1 MLSSGPDWKVLASAG
16 TPSGAESARR
26 TLEGAKGHIQR
37 DHELQRVKC
46 VFHVH
51 SHDLDLDTLQMF
63 LSFCPINPHNEL
75 SAQPVLRWSSA
86 TAPAEDAGRF
96 VT

>member
-1 MLSSGPDWKVLASAG
+1 MLSSGPVWRVLTSAG
-16 TPSGAESARR
+16 TSDGAESARR
-26 TLEGAKGHIQR
+26 TLEGGKGHIKR
-37 DHELQRVKC
+37 EDKC

-63 LSFCPINPHNEL
+63 LSFCPINPHNQL
-75 SAQPVLRWSSA
+75 SAQPLRRWSSA